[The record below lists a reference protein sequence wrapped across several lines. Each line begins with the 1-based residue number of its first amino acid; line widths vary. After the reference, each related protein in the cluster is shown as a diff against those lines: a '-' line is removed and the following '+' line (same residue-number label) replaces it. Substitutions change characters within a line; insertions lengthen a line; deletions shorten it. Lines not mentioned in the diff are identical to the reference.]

1 MPRAGEGGSF
11 CRILGKNRHDISY
24 TKMTRPTLPRI
35 IGPAVIGL
43 AALLATGVLDPASA
57 RRRGAERVETVAA
70 RPAGDPLMAIV
81 SLGSQRVTIYDSEGW
96 ILRAPVSSGQPGYE
110 TPPGIYSVLQ
120 KEADHYSNLYDD
132 ASMPFMQ
139 RITWS
144 GIALHAGQLPG
155 YPASHGCIRMPY
167 DFAEHLFEMTKVGM
181 RVIIARHDVRPTEID
196 HPALFKPAAPLP
208 DMKALAAAKAAEAQ
222 AAARKANAARLAA
235 ARLAGEAA
243 RLIPAAEG
251 MKLRA
256 EAQLAAAEAARS
268 GAISP
273 PAIRF
278 SEEARA
284 RARARLDEAEAQLRA
299 AREQAPLKAEAA
311 ARAHE
316 DVSSAEAEK
325 LSASEASREA
335 TRKMAPASIFISR
348 KTGHLYVRQAF
359 QQILETPVTIRDAR
373 EPIGTHIYTAL
384 TTTNGGTELRWNTVS
399 LRGGSEASEPPR
411 GDDNSDRSAVL
422 ETNPARAALDRIE
435 IPRDIA
441 ARIAEIIT
449 PGSSLIVSDEGPSVE
464 TGKDTDFIIVM
475 SGEPQGGIKKRR
487 PAAQARN
494 NRDDTYYDR
503 PARRSARGQT
513 PYYWADPYGPW

>member
-1 MPRAGEGGSF
+1 LPRVREGGSF
-11 CRILGKNRHDISY
+11 CQSSGNNRHDLSY
-24 TKMTRPTLPRI
+24 TKMSRTTLPRI
-35 IGPAVIGL
+35 IGRAVIGL

-57 RRRGAERVETVAA
+57 RRRGAERVETVAT
-70 RPAGDPLMAIV
+70 RPAGEPVMAIV

-144 GIALHAGQLPG
+144 GIALHAGELPG
-155 YPASHGCIRMPY
+155 HPASHGCVRMPY
-167 DFAEHLFEMTKVGM
+167 DFAEHLFEMTKLGM
-181 RVIIARHDVRPTEID
+181 RVIISRHDVRPTEID
-196 HPALFKPAAPLP
+196 HPALFAPAPPLP
-208 DMKALAAAKAAEAQ
+208 DLKALTSAKATEAQ
-222 AAARKANAARLAA
+222 AAARKANAARLTA
-235 ARLAGEAA
+235 ARLTGEAA
-243 RLIPAAEG
+243 RLVPAAEG

-268 GAISP
+268 AAISP

-278 SEEARA
+278 SEEAQA

-311 ARAHE
+311 ARARE
-316 DVSSAEAEK
+316 EVSAAEAEK
-325 LSASEASREA
+325 LAASEASREA
-335 TRKMAPASIFISR
+335 ARKMTPASIFISR

-359 QQILETPVTIRDAR
+359 QQILESPVTIRDAG

-384 TTTNGGTELRWNTVS
+384 TATSGGTGLRWNVVS
-399 LRGGSEASEPPR
+399 LRSGSEASATRR
-411 GDDNSDRSAVL
+411 GDDEPYGSVVL
-422 ETNPARAALDRIE
+422 ETNPARAALERIE
-435 IPRDIA
+435 IPQDVA

-464 TGKDTDFIIVM
+464 TGKDTDFVVLM

-503 PARRSARGQT
+503 PPRRSSRSQT
-513 PYYWADPYGPW
+513 PYYWADPYSPW